1 MALQNSKRNKALL
14 TRDFCSAKPILDAD
28 LQNCKTIDVCCFEP
42 LCSNQS
48 ILKELTLNS
57 HWKD

>member
-14 TRDFCSAKPILDAD
+14 TRDFCSAKPILDTD

-48 ILKELTLNS
+48 ILTGLTLNS